1 LERYRGRHGLD
12 WDDPRL
18 QMVDLQ
24 YSDLR
29 PGRGLYD
36 RLRAA
41 GAVPTLVSQEEVD
54 RAVRTAPRSTR
65 AHLRGGLIAAHRDR
79 VPSAGWDA
87 ITLAGPAGGH
97 RLRLADPRL
106 GSADW
111 CAQHGIDPADD
122 PESLLEA
129 LHRAVGPRCQPPAI
143 RGGPHVPAVPE
154 RPRLRSRRR
163 AGRRRRHRRADLRL
177 RPGGGRPARRDRLG
191 ARDER
196 RDLRALLRAEGRT
209 VTG

>member
-1 LERYRGRHGLD
+1 AVADRVDEETDQVLRSWSEILDLLERGPMSAAGRAVWVAKLQLLERYRGRDGLA

-18 QMVDLQ
+18 RMADLQ
-24 YSDLR
+24 YSDRR
-29 PGRGLYD
+29 PRRGLYD

-41 GAVPTLVSQEEVD
+41 GAVPTLVSQEEGD

-111 CAQHGIDPADD
+111 C
-122 PESLLEA
+122 
-129 LHRAVGPRCQPPAI
+129 
-143 RGGPHVPAVPE
+143 
-154 RPRLRSRRR
+154 
-163 AGRRRRHRRADLRL
+163 
-177 RPGGGRPARRDRLG
+177 
-191 ARDER
+191 
-196 RDLRALLRAEGRT
+196 
-209 VTG
+209 

>member
-1 LERYRGRHGLD
+1 AVADRADEETDQVLRSWSEILDLLEQDPMSAAGRVEWVAKLQLLERYRGRHGLD

-87 ITLAGPAGGH
+87 ITLAGPARGH
-97 RLRLADPRL
+97 RLRQADPPL
-106 GSADW
+106 GAADW

-122 PESLLEA
+122 PESILEA
-129 LHRAVGPRCQPPAI
+129 LHRAVGPRGQTPSL

-154 RPRLRSRRR
+154 RPRL
-163 AGRRRRHRRADLRL
+163 
-177 RPGGGRPARRDRLG
+177 
-191 ARDER
+191 
-196 RDLRALLRAEGRT
+196 
-209 VTG
+209 